1 MYIYLYHPVSL
12 RNTFVTS
19 SCTASK
25 SLPRTKCYSLIE
37 IFPSRHP
44 SLAKLTPC
52 CRAPPKQIFTR
63 SRARRRASYV
73 REERGGGRACESLLR
88 YVRSSTMS
96 ACANTPWTF
105 RKIYTIPP
113 PFQKARSF
121 AVAAGKIAYRSS
133 PYVHWLRL
141 PPTRPPPPATARRSR
156 GINKTGDN
164 VNESV

>member
-19 SCTASK
+19 SCIASK

-73 REERGGGRACESLLR
+73 REEGGGQGVWEFITLRSIVHDVGVRQHAVDISKNIYDPPSFSESSVICRGSRQNCLSIVPLR
-88 YVRSSTMS
+88 PLVKVTTY
-96 ACANTPWTF
+96 TPSPS
-105 RKIYTIPP
+105 RHRP
-113 PFQKARSF
+113 PFP
-121 AVAAGKIAYRSS
+121 G
-133 PYVHWLRL
+133 
-141 PPTRPPPPATARRSR
+141 
-156 GINKTGDN
+156 N
-164 VNESV
+164 